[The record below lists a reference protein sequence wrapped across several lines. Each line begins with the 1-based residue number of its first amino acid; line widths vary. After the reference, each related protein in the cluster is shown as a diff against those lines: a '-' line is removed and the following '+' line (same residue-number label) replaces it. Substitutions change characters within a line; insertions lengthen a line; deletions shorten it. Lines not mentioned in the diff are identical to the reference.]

1 MKYTVSSRSNR
12 KIDAPLEERKQRILR
27 AVVRDYVE
35 TAEPVGSEALA
46 ERYDFGVKSATLRN
60 EMAEM
65 AEQGYL
71 QQPHTSAG
79 RIPSDKGY
87 RYYVDWLITPRTPS
101 VSRRQQM
108 RTELDRAR
116 REVES
121 ILHQTCRMLSALTSY
136 VSMATPPALEEDV
149 VRQVHLAVIDRERLL
164 VVLALGTGRV
174 EHAVVS
180 PGVDLMGVDLGRIE
194 HQVGVTLRGQTVA
207 QASDAVATR
216 FRVPVGHAEGVS
228 RHHACRQ
235 RYPGADRRRG
245 FSEVVVEG
253 TAAVLRQPEF
263 EHTEVIREL
272 VAFLEERRQL
282 FSLLRD
288 VHDEESRVIIG
299 SEHPTGAC
307 RCARWFWRATPCSA
321 LRGHH
326 RCSAQRAWTMTGQFP
341 SCGLWPARLAK
352 CSPSSA
358 SDLGERWQ
366 NSEEGRCVRPKATIG
381 FRRS

>member
-1 MKYTVSSRSNR
+1 MRYTVSSRSNR

-207 QASDAVATR
+207 QASDAVAD
-216 FRVPVGHAEGVS
+216 PVQGCLSDTQKVYHAIM
-228 RHHACRQ
+228 HAASDILGRI
-235 RYPGADRRRG
+235 GAADSG
-245 FSEVVVEG
+245 EVVVEG

-288 VHDEESRVIIG
+288 VYDEESRIIIG
-299 SEHPTGAC
+299 SEHSDRRMQMC
-307 RCARWFWRATPCSA
+307 SLVLARYTV
-321 LRGHH
+321 
-326 RCSAQRAWTMTGQFP
+326 
-341 SCGLWPARLAK
+341 
-352 CSPSSA
+352 
-358 SDLGERWQ
+358 LGRYA
-366 NSEEGRCVRPKATIG
+366 GTIG
-381 FRRS
+381 VLGPTRMDYDRTLPVVRFMARSVGELLTQLRL